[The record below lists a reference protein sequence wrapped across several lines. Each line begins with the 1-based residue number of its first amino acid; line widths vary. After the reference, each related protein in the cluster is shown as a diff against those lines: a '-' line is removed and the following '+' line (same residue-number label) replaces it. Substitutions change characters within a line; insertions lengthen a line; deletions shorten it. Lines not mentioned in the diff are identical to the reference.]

1 MDEKKNFFEKLK
13 AGLSKTRNTMFSGIF
28 SSEERVDDEF
38 FDALEEAMIL
48 ADMGMETTEKLLLS
62 LRERVKNEKI
72 TDREIA
78 RQCLIEAIA
87 AAMTVDR
94 PFLPDVER
102 GVLLI
107 VGVNGVGKTTSIGKI
122 ANQYKQAGRQPLL
135 AAADTFRAA
144 AAEQLGEWAKRADV
158 PMVRHGEGADP
169 SAVVF
174 DAIASFKAKKCDL
187 LICDTAGRLHNK
199 ANLMNELSKMRRIIE
214 RELPELPCEVL
225 LVLDATT
232 GQNAVAQAKAFSEVC
247 DLTGVILTKLDGTA
261 KGGVVVAIADTLHI
275 PVRFIGVG
283 EKIDDL
289 QKFDPEQF
297 AKALFSA
304 ENA

>member
-1 MDEKKNFFEKLK
+1 MDEKKSFFEKLK
-13 AGLSKTRNTMFSGIF
+13 AGLSKTRDTMFSGIF
-28 SSEERVDDEF
+28 SNRERIDDDF
-38 FDALEEAMIL
+38 FDELEEAMLL
-48 ADMGMETTEKLLLS
+48 ADMGMETAQKLLNILKD
-62 LRERVKNEKI
+62 RIRAEKI
-72 TDREIA
+72 DDRDAA
-78 RQCLIEAIA
+78 RLCLIQLVA
-87 AAMTVDR
+87 AAMGGEK
-94 PFLPDVER
+94 PFLPDTAPAV
-102 GVLLI
+102 VLI

-122 ANQYKQAGRQPLL
+122 AYQYRQEGRRPML

-144 AAEQLGEWAKRADV
+144 AAEQLGEWAKRAEV

-174 DAIASFKAKKCDL
+174 DAIASFRAKQCDL

-199 ANLMNELSKMRRIIE
+199 ANLMNELGKMRRVIA

-247 DLTGVILTKLDGTA
+247 ELSGVILTKLDGTA
-261 KGGVVVAIADTLHI
+261 KGGVAVAIADTLRI
-275 PVRFIGVG
+275 PVRFVGVG

-289 QKFDPEQF
+289 QRFDPQEF
-297 AKALFSA
+297 ANALFTA
-304 ENA
+304 